1 MIEMSLAEVAEVTH
15 GRVRDGDPETM
26 VTAAAFVD
34 SRRVIRGGVFV
45 ALPGEHVDGHDFAGA
60 AMDGGAAA
68 VLAARRVGRRAVVV
82 EDTLAALGRLT
93 RVVMER
99 LPDLRIVAVTG
110 SQGKTSTKDLMAQIL
125 ESAGPTVAAQG
136 SFNNEIG
143 VPLTAL
149 QATAQTRYL
158 VVEMG
163 SRGPGHISHL
173 CRITPPD
180 VAVVLNV
187 GVAHLGEFGS
197 REQIALAKAE
207 LVEALPGDGTAVLN
221 ATDPRVSA
229 MSARTSARVLTFG
242 ESQTADVQVRDLV
255 VDGSGRPRFRLV
267 HGGDDRQVSLPLIG
281 AHQAANA
288 AAAAGAALACGL
300 SLEAIA
306 AVLPRV
312 SQRSRWRM
320 EVHERADGVIVINDA
335 YNANPDSMRAALESL
350 VAIGHGRGDGT
361 RTWAVLGEMRELG
374 PASRQE
380 HETLGR
386 LVAASNVSRLLVV
399 GEEAKP
405 LHLGASQESGWQGES
420 VFVPDVERAV
430 RHLSGRLRAGDVV
443 LVKASRA
450 AGLEYVAEQLLADSA
465 TAGGVANP
473 ADAPQT
479 EEGAR

>member
-60 AMDGGAAA
+60 AMDGGAVA

-82 EDTLAALGRLT
+82 EDTVAALGRLT

-197 REQIALAKAE
+197 RDQIALAKAE

-306 AVLPRV
+306 AVLPSV

-350 VAIGHGRGDGT
+350 VAIGQGRGDGT
-361 RTWAVLGEMRELG
+361 RTWAVLGEMCELG
-374 PASRQE
+374 TASRQE

-386 LVAASNVSRLLVV
+386 LVAAYNVSRLLVV

-405 LHLGASQESGWQGES
+405 LHLGASQKSGWQGES
-420 VFVPDVERAV
+420 VLVRDVEQAV

-473 ADAPQT
+473 EDAPQT

>member
-26 VTAAAFVD
+26 VTAAPFVD
-34 SRRVIRGGVFV
+34 SRRVTRGGLFV
-45 ALPGEHVDGHDFAGA
+45 ALPGEHLDGHDFAGA

-93 RVVMER
+93 RVVTAR

-110 SQGKTSTKDLMAQIL
+110 SQGKTSTKDLVAQIL
-125 ESAGPTVAAQG
+125 ETAGPTVAARG

-149 QATAQTRYL
+149 QATRQTRYL
-158 VVEMG
+158 VLEMG

-173 CRITPPD
+173 CRMTPPD
-180 VAVVLNV
+180 VAIVLNV

-197 REQIALAKAE
+197 RAQIALAKAE
-207 LVEALPGDGTAVLN
+207 LVEALTGDGTAVLN

-229 MSARTSARVLTFG
+229 MSARTTARVMTFG
-242 ESQTADVQVRDLV
+242 ESQTADVQIRDLV
-255 VDGSGRPRFRLV
+255 VDGSGRPRFSLV

-281 AHQAANA
+281 VHQASNA
-288 AAAAGAALACGL
+288 AAATGAALACGL

-306 AVLPRV
+306 AVLPTV

-320 EVHERADGVIVINDA
+320 EVHDRADGVTVINDA

-350 VAIGHGRGDGT
+350 LAIGQGRGDRV

-374 PASRQE
+374 PASRHE

-386 LVAASNVSRLLVV
+386 LVAARNVSRLVVV
-399 GEEAKP
+399 GEEAEP
-405 LHLGASQESGWQGES
+405 VHLGASQDPGWPGKS
-420 VFVPDVERAV
+420 VLVPDVERAV
-430 RHLSGRLRAGDVV
+430 RHLSGQLRPGDIV

-450 AGLEYVAEQLLADSA
+450 AGLDQVAEQLLADSA
-465 TAGGVANP
+465 TAGGVASP